1 MCCAR
6 EANINAISAIG
17 DRPCVAESSNTRRIF
32 SPVAVPPG
40 SRVSTTL
47 CPAPRSFA
55 ASFRICV
62 LLPVPSRPSK
72 VMNFP
77 RRDIVA
83 MIAALMRPC
92 TDPLMTAR
100 ILNSRVR
107 SIRRHHGGLIKM
119 KLSRFLG
126 VICVLFFFSF
136 SLCSWSATPTTITIS
151 VDATSAPRKI
161 FHAKLKI
168 PASPGDLILYY
179 PKWIP
184 GEHAPDGPVIDLAGL
199 KFTAGGKTLKWRRD
213 LLDGFTI
220 HVEVPAGVTEIS
232 AELDFLSPATLEGGF
247 SAGSSAT
254 DKLAIISWNQ
264 VLLYPKGWKSDDI
277 NYSASLKLPDG
288 WKFGTPLP
296 ISSQSGNEIH
306 FATVSL
312 TTLVDSPVITGEF
325 LKVVPLAQDPV
336 TEMDIAADSAAA
348 LDAPPEVW
356 EHYRSLVD
364 QAQKLFG
371 AHHYRDYHF
380 LYTLS
385 DHVAH
390 FGLEHHES
398 DDSRVDERA
407 LVDDTD
413 RKLSASLLPHE
424 YVHSWNGKYRRPADL
439 ATPDYQQ
446 PMQDDLLWVYEGLT
460 NYLGTV
466 LTARSGLL
474 TADQDRDGLAITA
487 AALDHTP
494 GREWRNLQDT
504 ADAAPELYF
513 SPLAWGSYRRGVD
526 FYDEDT
532 LNWLWVDVII
542 RQQTKGAKSIDDF
555 CHLFHGAPS
564 TGPALKTYT
573 FDDVVNALNEIAPYD
588 WRGFWTE
595 RLTNHGPGAPLGG
608 IEGSG
613 WKVVYDENP
622 SEMMTSSAGAYHFVP
637 AAFSIGLVLN
647 DDGLISDTIDGEL
660 TAKAGIAPGMKVVA
674 VNGRRFSADVLRDA
688 LKSAKTGTAPI
699 ELLVENTDYYKT
711 FKIDYHGGEKYP
723 HLVRDDSKPD
733 LLTEILKAK

>member
-1 MCCAR
+1 
-6 EANINAISAIG
+6 
-17 DRPCVAESSNTRRIF
+17 
-32 SPVAVPPG
+32 
-40 SRVSTTL
+40 
-47 CPAPRSFA
+47 
-55 ASFRICV
+55 
-62 LLPVPSRPSK
+62 
-72 VMNFP
+72 
-77 RRDIVA
+77 
-83 MIAALMRPC
+83 
-92 TDPLMTAR
+92 
-100 ILNSRVR
+100 
-107 SIRRHHGGLIKM
+107 M
-119 KLSRFLG
+119 KLSRALG
-126 VICVLFFFSF
+126 AVFIAVLAVATFAATTP
-136 SLCSWSATPTTITIS
+136 ATPPAAPPIVILA
-151 VDATSAPRKI
+151 VDATTAPRKI
-161 FHAKLKI
+161 FHATLKI
-168 PASPGDLILYY
+168 PATSGDLTLYY

-199 KFTAGGKTLKWRRD
+199 KFFAAGKPLKWRRD
-213 LLDGFTI
+213 LLDGFTL
-220 HVEVPAGVTEIS
+220 HVDVPAGVNEVS
-232 AELDFLSPATLEGGF
+232 AELDFLSPATFEGGF

-264 VLLYPKGWKSDDI
+264 VLLYPKGYKSDDI
-277 NYSASLKLPDG
+277 NYSASLKPPEG

-296 ISSQSGNEIH
+296 VTSQSGNEIH

-348 LDAPPEVW
+348 LEAPPEVW
-356 EHYRSLVD
+356 DHYKSLVD

-398 DDSRVDERA
+398 DDSRVGERA
-407 LVDDTD
+407 LVDDGP
-413 RKLSASLLPHE
+413 RKQSASLLPHE
-424 YVHSWNGKYRRPADL
+424 YVHSWNGKFRRPADL

-460 NYLGTV
+460 NYLGFV
-466 LTARSGLL
+466 LTSRSGLL
-474 TADQDRDGLAITA
+474 TADQDRDDLALTA
-487 AALDHTP
+487 AHLTP

-513 SPLAWGSYRRGVD
+513 SPRAWESWRRSVD

-542 RQQTKGAKSIDDF
+542 RQQTNGAKTIDDF

-564 TGPALKTYT
+564 TGPMVKPYT
-573 FDDVVNALNEIAPYD
+573 FDDVVNTLNQVATYD
-588 WRGFWTE
+588 WRAFWTE

-613 WKVVYDENP
+613 WKVAYDETP
-622 SEMMTSSAGAYHFVP
+622 SAMDSAARRSVNVMYSLGLALSSDG
-637 AAFSIGLVLN
+637 SIG
-647 DDGLISDTIDGEL
+647 DTVEGMPA
-660 TAKAGIAPGMKVVA
+660 AKAGIGPGMKLVA
-674 VNGRRFSADVLRDA
+674 VNGRQFSSDVLREA
-688 LKSAKTGTAPI
+688 LKAAKNSPAPI

-711 FKIDYHGGEKYP
+711 YKIDYHGGEKYP

-733 LLTEILKAK
+733 LLSDILKAK

>member
-1 MCCAR
+1 MGTSQMKLTKILGVVC
-6 EANINAISAIG
+6 IAIVAASA
-17 DRPCVAESSNTRRIF
+17 
-32 SPVAVPPG
+32 
-40 SRVSTTL
+40 
-47 CPAPRSFA
+47 FA
-55 ASFRICV
+55 AST
-62 LLPVPSRPSK
+62 P
-72 VMNFP
+72 
-77 RRDIVA
+77 
-83 MIAALMRPC
+83 
-92 TDPLMTAR
+92 
-100 ILNSRVR
+100 
-107 SIRRHHGGLIKM
+107 
-119 KLSRFLG
+119 
-126 VICVLFFFSF
+126 
-136 SLCSWSATPTTITIS
+136 ATPPTVTIS
-151 VDATSAPRKI
+151 VDATHAPRKI
-161 FHAKLKI
+161 FHASLKI
-168 PASPGDLILYY
+168 PAAPGDLTLYY

-199 KFTAGGKTLKWRRD
+199 KFSAAGKTLKWRRALD
-213 LLDGFTI
+213 DGFTI
-220 HVEVPAGVTEIS
+220 HVEVPAGTTEIA
-232 AELDFLSPATLEGGF
+232 AELDFLSPATFEGGF

-264 VLLYPKGWKSDDI
+264 VLLYPKGWKADDI
-277 NYSASLKLPDG
+277 NYSASLRLPDG

-306 FATVSL
+306 FAIVSL
-312 TTLVDSPVITGEF
+312 TTLVDSPVIAGEF

-356 EHYRSLVD
+356 DHYKSLVD

-398 DDSRVDERA
+398 DDSRVSENA
-407 LVDDTD
+407 LVDETA
-413 RKLSASLLPHE
+413 RKQSSGLLPHE
-424 YVHSWNGKYRRPADL
+424 YVHSWNGKFRRPAGL

-460 NYLGTV
+460 NYLGFV

-487 AALDHTP
+487 AALDHLP

-513 SPLAWGSYRRGVD
+513 SPRAWQSWRRGVD
-526 FYDEDT
+526 FYEEDT

-555 CHLFHGAPS
+555 CHLFHGAPT
-564 TGPALKTYT
+564 TGPMLKPYT
-573 FDDVVNALNEIAPYD
+573 FDDVVNALNQIALYD

-608 IEGSG
+608 VEGSG
-613 WKVVYDENP
+613 WKVVYDDNP
-622 SEMMTSSAGAYHFVP
+622 SPMEGGRGRRSVGTRYSLGLELGADGNIADTIEGMP
-637 AAFSIGLVLN
+637 AAL
-647 DDGLISDTIDGEL
+647 
-660 TAKAGIAPGMKVVA
+660 AGIGPGMKLVA
-674 VNGRRFSADVLRDA
+674 VNGRRFSPEVLKDA
-688 LKSAKTGTAPI
+688 LKAAKDGTAPI

-711 FKIDYHGGEKYP
+711 YKIDYHGGEKYP
-723 HLVRDDSKPD
+723 HLVRDESKPD
-733 LLTEILKAK
+733 LLSDILKAR

>member
-1 MCCAR
+1 M
-6 EANINAISAIG
+6 
-17 DRPCVAESSNTRRIF
+17 TF
-32 SPVAVPPG
+32 
-40 SRVSTTL
+40 
-47 CPAPRSFA
+47 
-55 ASFRICV
+55 FRILGAVCV
-62 LLPVPSRPSK
+62 VVLSVPSW
-72 VMNFP
+72 
-77 RRDIVA
+77 
-83 MIAALMRPC
+83 C
-92 TDPLMTAR
+92 
-100 ILNSRVR
+100 
-107 SIRRHHGGLIKM
+107 
-119 KLSRFLG
+119 
-126 VICVLFFFSF
+126 
-136 SLCSWSATPTTITIS
+136 ATPPTITIV

-161 FHAKLKI
+161 FHASLTI
-168 PASPGDLILYY
+168 PASPGDLTLYY

-199 KFTAGGKTLKWRRD
+199 KFSATGKTLKWRRD

-220 HVEVPAGVTEIS
+220 HVEVPAGATEIS
-232 AELDFLSPATLEGGF
+232 AELDFLSPATFESGF

-296 ISSQSGNEIH
+296 VSGHSGNEIK

-325 LKVVPLAQDPV
+325 LKVVPLAQDPP

-348 LDAPPEVW
+348 LDAPHEVW
-356 EHYRSLVD
+356 DHYKNLVD

-398 DDSRVDERA
+398 DDSRADERA
-407 LVDDTD
+407 LVDDAS
-413 RKLSASLLPHE
+413 RKMSASLLPHE
-424 YVHSWNGKYRRPADL
+424 YVHSWNGKFRRPADL
-439 ATPDYQQ
+439 ATPDYEQ

-460 NYLGTV
+460 NYLGFV

-474 TADQDRDGLAITA
+474 SIEQDRDDLAITA
-487 AALDHTP
+487 ATLDHTP
-494 GREWRNLQDT
+494 GREWRDLQDT
-504 ADAAPELYF
+504 GDAAPQLYF
-513 SPLAWGSYRRGVD
+513 ALRSWESWRRSTD
-526 FYDEDT
+526 FYEEGT
-532 LNWLWVDVII
+532 LDWLWADVII
-542 RQQTKGAKSIDDF
+542 RQQTKGAKTLDDF
-555 CHLFHGAPS
+555 CKVFHGPPS
-564 TGPALKTYT
+564 TGPMVKTYT
-573 FDDVVNALNEIAPYD
+573 FDDVIGALNQIAPYD

-608 IEGSG
+608 IAGSG
-613 WKVVYDENP
+613 WKLVYDDTP
-622 SEMMTSSAGAYHFVP
+622 SEMMSGLAAMEHFVP
-637 AAFSIGLVLN
+637 SAFAFGLVLN
-647 DDGLISDTIDGEL
+647 DDGAISDTTEGMPA
-660 TAKAGIAPGMKVVA
+660 AKAGIGPGMKLVA
-674 VNGRRFSADVLRDA
+674 VNSRRFSPEVLRDA
-688 LKSAKTGTAPI
+688 VKATKNSSTPL

-711 FKIDYHGGEKYP
+711 YKIDYHGGEKYP
-723 HLVRDDSKPD
+723 HLVRDDSKLD

>member
-1 MCCAR
+1 
-6 EANINAISAIG
+6 
-17 DRPCVAESSNTRRIF
+17 
-32 SPVAVPPG
+32 
-40 SRVSTTL
+40 
-47 CPAPRSFA
+47 
-55 ASFRICV
+55 
-62 LLPVPSRPSK
+62 
-72 VMNFP
+72 
-77 RRDIVA
+77 
-83 MIAALMRPC
+83 
-92 TDPLMTAR
+92 
-100 ILNSRVR
+100 
-107 SIRRHHGGLIKM
+107 M
-119 KLSRFLG
+119 KLSRAVG
-126 VICVLFFFSF
+126 AVCIAVLSIPAW
-136 SLCSWSATPTTITIS
+136 CATPPTVTLA
-151 VDATSAPRKI
+151 VDATTAPRKI
-161 FHAKLKI
+161 FHATLKI
-168 PASPGDLILYY
+168 PAAPGDLTLYY

-199 KFTAGGKTLKWRRD
+199 KFSAAGKTLKWHRD

-220 HVEVPAGVTEIS
+220 HVDVPAGATEIS
-232 AELDFLSPATLEGGF
+232 AELDFLSPATFEGGF

-264 VLLYPKGWKSDDI
+264 VLLYPKGWKSDDL

-296 ISSQSGNEIH
+296 VASQSGNEIK

-325 LKVVPLAQDPV
+325 LKVVPLAQDPL

-348 LDAPPEVW
+348 LNPPPEVW
-356 EHYRSLVD
+356 DHYKNLVE

-407 LVDDTD
+407 LVDDAA
-413 RKLSASLLPHE
+413 RKMSASLLPHE
-424 YVHSWNGKYRRPADL
+424 YVHSWNGKFRRPAGL

-460 NYLGTV
+460 NYLGFV

-474 TADQDRDGLAITA
+474 TADQDRDDLAITA
-487 AALDHTP
+487 SALDHTP

-504 ADAAPELYF
+504 ADAAPQLYF
-513 SPLAWGSYRRGVD
+513 SPRAWESWRRSTD

-542 RQQTKGAKSIDDF
+542 RQQSKGAKTLDDF
-555 CHLFHGAPS
+555 CRLFHGAPS
-564 TGPALKTYT
+564 TGPAVKTYT
-573 FDDVVNALNEIAPYD
+573 FDDVVNSLNQVAPYD
-588 WRGFWTE
+588 WRAFWTE

-608 IEGSG
+608 IDGSG
-613 WKVVYDENP
+613 WKLVYDDTP
-622 SEMMTSSAGAYHFVP
+622 SDMMTGMAAMYHFVP
-637 AAFSIGLVLN
+637 AAFAVGLVLN
-647 DDGLISDTIDGEL
+647 DDGAISDTTEGMPA
-660 TAKAGIAPGMKVVA
+660 AKAGIGPGMKLVA
-674 VNGRRFSADVLRDA
+674 VNGRRFSPEILRDA
-688 LKSAKTGTAPI
+688 VKATKNNTPL

-711 FKIDYHGGEKYP
+711 YKIDYHGGEKYP
-723 HLVRDDSKPD
+723 HLVRDESKPD
-733 LLTEILKAK
+733 LLSEILKAK